1 MRPNISP
8 GELIKIT
15 RFCILNGRIVAL
27 SWQWALFSDIDRQ
40 IGSDTICP
48 ILQLVET
55 IAVNS

>member
-8 GELIKIT
+8 GELLKIT
-15 RFCILNGRIVAL
+15 WFHIFEWQDRLLYIGNEHCPQIQTGRL
-27 SWQWALFSDIDRQ
+27 
-40 IGSDTICP
+40 DTIFP